1 MKTLISILN
10 TDQVQAREKWMTDEQ
25 VLWLRLIE
33 DMFPLSKQIQIV
45 SDNAKGTAARL
56 SGKEII
62 VMSDTETTIDELK
75 VRLEKTIAIL
85 ETLTEKDFVGAETR
99 EARFPYFPG
108 LHMVGE
114 SYLLS
119 YAIPNFMFHVTTA
132 YNILRA
138 NGFNIGKKDFLPHV
152 ELIKDAE

>member
-1 MKTLISILN
+1 
-10 TDQVQAREKWMTDEQ
+10 
-25 VLWLRLIE
+25 
-33 DMFPLSKQIQIV
+33 
-45 SDNAKGTAARL
+45 
-56 SGKEII
+56 
-62 VMSDTETTIDELK
+62 MSDTETTIDELK

-85 ETLTEKDFVGAETR
+85 ETLTEKDFVGAEAR

-119 YAIPNFMFHVTTA
+119 YAIPNFMFHMTTA